1 MYMNISINKNKNDK
15 LLTTF
20 ILIPSVEC
28 QHCTVLQQ
36 EQNQSLE
43 LYLFCR
49 KDFLK
54 VFLVPILVFEVML
67 SILGFLVHMIE

>member
-20 ILIPSVEC
+20 ILIPSVEY
-28 QHCTVLQQ
+28 QDCTVLQQ

-54 VFLVPILVFEVML
+54 VFLVSILVFEVML